1 MIEMRRNIVLCTIAL
16 VLFLAYFY
24 VSTISSLYSA
34 AFPAPKWWSP
44 LFPTHLSAAL
54 SWMILRHAAAVLLAA
69 TPFSLLVIWLYPRRW
84 LLTAIAISLALFG
97 VGLMP
102 GLTQTF
108 VGASARMRA
117 IDLLDAVEILGTLP
131 LLSWIFHRL
140 SSNSRLERSRAAS
153 LVSQRGSR

>member
-69 TPFSLLVIWLYPRRW
+69 TPFSLLCD
-84 LLTAIAISLALFG
+84 LAL
-97 VGLMP
+97 
-102 GLTQTF
+102 
-108 VGASARMRA
+108 SAPLAPYCHCHLPCSIRCRPHAWSDADLRGRLRA
-117 IDLLDAVEILGTLP
+117 YESNRPLG
-131 LLSWIFHRL
+131 
-140 SSNSRLERSRAAS
+140 RSRNSWYVAVAFLDIPS
-153 LVSQRGSR
+153 LVL